1 MNKIR
6 IAAVSYINT
15 FPFLYGIEKSGILNG
30 EYELLIDVPS
40 KCAQYLIEDKV
51 DIGLVPVAVLNK
63 LNYKEIVSQFCI
75 GASGQ
80 VKSVVLL
87 ANNELNKL
95 EKIFLDYQSQTS
107 VLLVKVLAKFFWN
120 IEVIWENTSEGF
132 ESKVLKNNEGVII
145 IGDRVFKQVDRF
157 KFQYDLALE
166 WKNFT
171 GLPFVFAAWI
181 ANKSLPDTFLNNFN
195 QALDYGVNHIIDSI
209 KNYNRFSY
217 SIDLEKY
224 LNENIDYRLNDDKI
238 TAMNKFLELIQ
249 QL

>member
-30 EYELLIDVPS
+30 EYELSIDTPA
-40 KCAQYLIEDKV
+40 KCAQYLINDKV
-51 DIGLVPVAVLNK
+51 DIGLVPVTVFNK
-63 LNYKEIVSQFCI
+63 LGYKEIVSKFCI

-95 EKIFLDYQSQTS
+95 ERIFLDYQSRTS
-107 VLLVKVLAKFFWN
+107 ALLVKVLAKFFWN
-120 IEVIWENTSEGF
+120 IEVIWENTRKGF
-132 ESKVLKNNEGVII
+132 ENKKLNENEGVII
-145 IGDRVFKQVDRF
+145 IGDRVFKQTDRF
-157 KFQYDLALE
+157 KYQYDLALE

-181 ANKSLPDTFLNNFN
+181 ANKSLPDCFKNNFD
-195 QALDYGVNHIIDSI
+195 QALNYGINHISDSL
-209 KNYNRFSY
+209 KNYNKSIY

-224 LNENIDYRLNDDKI
+224 LNENIDYRLNDDKL
-238 TAMNKFLELIQ
+238 TAMNKFLELVQ